1 MVKGSRLA
9 VAPSPSSRSSGV
21 RKMLQAYSVPRQ
33 SMVVMPSRIIN
44 QRPWAAGSPNSR
56 LMDDDRSRLHCRDVR
71 STLVDSASALGALGS
86 WLPLTVM
93 PSPVPGQLSSVS
105 PSPNA
110 DWELRQQLVAV
121 AQRLSA
127 TGLNH
132 GTAGN
137 LSARWGDGLLITP
150 SSLPSEHMEPH
161 DLVAIGFNGRLL
173 GGEVASPA
181 EAEQGRSPSS
191 EWRLHADVLRS
202 RPDAAAVV
210 HCHSIHATALACHGR
225 GIPPFHYMVVQAGGP
240 DIRCAGYATFG
251 SQELSDLAL
260 AALQDRQAC
269 LLAHHGQV
277 SVGASL
283 EQALALAVE
292 VETLAHQYLQALQLG
307 EPPLLSLAEME
318 RVAGQM
324 QLRQYG
330 ALSAGSARSVPSS

>member
-1 MVKGSRLA
+1 
-9 VAPSPSSRSSGV
+9 
-21 RKMLQAYSVPRQ
+21 
-33 SMVVMPSRIIN
+33 
-44 QRPWAAGSPNSR
+44 
-56 LMDDDRSRLHCRDVR
+56 
-71 STLVDSASALGALGS
+71 
-86 WLPLTVM
+86 
-93 PSPVPGQLSSVS
+93 VPGPPQPNPQS
-105 PSPNA
+105 PA
-110 DWELRQQLVAV
+110 AAELALRQELVA
-121 AQRLSA
+121 AARRLSA
-127 TGLNH
+127 SGLNH

-150 SSLPSEHMEPH
+150 SSLPSEQMEPQ
-161 DLVAIGFNGRLL
+161 DLLAIGIDGLPLAGSAAFAGS
-173 GGEVASPA
+173 VADRR
-181 EAEQGRSPSS
+181 RSPSS
-191 EWRLHADVLRS
+191 EWRLHADLLRS

-260 AALQDRQAC
+260 AALNDRQAC

-283 EQALALAVE
+283 DQALALAVE
-292 VETLAHQYLQALQLG
+292 VETLAHMYLQALQLG

-330 ALSAGSARSVPSS
+330 ALA